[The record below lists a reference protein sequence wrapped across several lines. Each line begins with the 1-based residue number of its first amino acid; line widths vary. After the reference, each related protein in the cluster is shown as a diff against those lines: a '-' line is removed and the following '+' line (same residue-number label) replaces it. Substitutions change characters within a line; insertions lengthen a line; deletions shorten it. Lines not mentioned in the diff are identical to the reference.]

1 MYSTDQV
8 TELGIETIYQN
19 FKITLNVNYKN
30 IINAR
35 HNKKKLGEKRN
46 KTKEIYKLTAKVIFV

>member
-35 HNKKKLGEKRN
+35 HNEKKLGEKRN
-46 KTKEIYKLTAKVIFV
+46 KSKEIYKLTSKVKFV